1 MVSIEAGIL
10 YVVATP
16 IGNRA
21 DMSPRAIE
29 TLKGVDR
36 IAAEDTR
43 RSKPLLR
50 DFGIDT
56 PLIPFHEHNERRIG
70 PELIGKIASGES
82 IALISDAGTPL
93 VSDPGYHLTRAAL
106 EAGLRVVPIPGPSAP
121 IAGLSVAGLPTDRFL
136 FVGFL
141 PPKPGQRRK
150 ELERLRELT
159 VTLVFFEAPHRI
171 EAALVDMAQVLGSER
186 RATLCR
192 ELTKT
197 FETVHHD
204 TLAGVCDFVAA
215 DPNQRR
221 GEFVLVVE
229 GAPAKSGELD
239 DEAER
244 VATILA
250 DDLPVKQAAALTA
263 RITGAKKNAIYQ
275 FLLASGEG

>member
-16 IGNRA
+16 IGNRG
-21 DMSPRAIE
+21 DMSPRAVE
-29 TLKGVDR
+29 TLKAVNR
-36 IAAEDTR
+36 VAAEDTR
-43 RSKPLLR
+43 RSAPLLR

-56 PLIPFHEHNERRIG
+56 PLLPFHEHNERRIG
-70 PELIGKIASGES
+70 PELIARIRAGES
-82 IALISDAGTPL
+82 LALISDAGTPL

-121 IAGLSVAGLPTDRFL
+121 ITGLSVAGLPTDRFL

-141 PPKPGQRRK
+141 PAKPGQRK
-150 ELERLRELT
+150 NELERLRDQAA
-159 VTLVFFEAPHRI
+159 TLVFFEAPHRI
-171 EAALVDMAQVLGSER
+171 EAALADMAEVLGGER

-192 ELTKT
+192 ELTKA

-204 TLAGVCDFVAA
+204 TLAELCGFVAA

-239 DEAER
+239 DEVER
-244 VATILA
+244 IATILA
-250 DDLPVKQAAALTA
+250 KELPVKQAAALTA
-263 RITGAKKNAIYQ
+263 KITGAKKNAVYK
-275 FLLASGEG
+275 FLATSD